1 VHDPIA
7 QPDEA
12 MHEYGVELTAWGD
25 LPPAAAMV
33 AAVSHKQFVDM
44 SVPALAGKLAAG
56 GVFVD
61 VKSAYDRAALEA
73 AGLQVWRL

>member
-1 VHDPIA
+1 
-7 QPDEA
+7 
-12 MHEYGVELTAWGD
+12 
-25 LPPAAAMV
+25 MV